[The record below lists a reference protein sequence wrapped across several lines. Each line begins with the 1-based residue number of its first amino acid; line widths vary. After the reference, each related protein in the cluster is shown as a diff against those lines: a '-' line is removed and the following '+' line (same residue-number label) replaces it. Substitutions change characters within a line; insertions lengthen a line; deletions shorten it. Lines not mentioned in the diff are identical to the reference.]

1 MVSLSAVGSQ
11 QTSATVDTAASVE
24 QLLEY
29 ITTYPHNGITYRAS
43 DMILAAHSDASYLN
57 ERLSR
62 SRAWSHIFLSENDPL
77 PAFNGLVLTIATI
90 TKLVISSAAE
100 SDLGAIFI
108 TAKEMITLCQTL
120 FEMGWPQPP

>member
-29 ITTYPHNGITYRAS
+29 ITTYPHDGITYRAS

-62 SRAWSHIFLSENDPL
+62 SRAGSHIFISENEPS
-77 PAFNGLVLTIATI
+77 PEFNGPVLTIATI
-90 TKLVISSAAE
+90 IKFFMSLAAE
-100 SDLGAIFI
+100 SDLGTLFI
-108 TAKEMITLCQTL
+108 TAK
-120 FEMGWPQPP
+120 